1 MNRIILW
8 ETKWQHGMNNL
19 EKQGWMN
26 EWFGFGKIAF
36 LETIIR
42 KRIGTQPKKRN
53 IAIKHN
59 HIFQAAPGH
68 TKFVANIQRQVSDT
82 EAIYHYEK
90 KKAKSMT

>member
-26 EWFGFGKIAF
+26 EWIGFGKIAF

-53 IAIKHN
+53 IAIPHN

-68 TKFVANIQRQVSDT
+68 TKFVTNIQRQLSDT

-90 KKAKSMT
+90 KRRNP